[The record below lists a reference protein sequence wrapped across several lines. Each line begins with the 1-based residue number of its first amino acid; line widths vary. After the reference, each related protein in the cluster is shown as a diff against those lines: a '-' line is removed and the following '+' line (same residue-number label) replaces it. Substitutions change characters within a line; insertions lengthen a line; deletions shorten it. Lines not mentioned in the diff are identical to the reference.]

1 MAHIHTQPGQ
11 HDHTVTAYIVRTD
24 STEPKILLH
33 MHKKLGRLLT
43 IGGHI
48 ELDETPWQAIAHELQ
63 EESGYSLNELLVLQP
78 KERLARLSGVVMHP
92 YPVVMNT
99 HNVAPSHDHSDTGY
113 AFVATANPAGQINK
127 GESTDLRWLTR
138 SELEALD
145 EADLFLNVKE
155 AYLFVLDVCLKNWDR
170 VSPSFYKQ

>member
-99 HNVAPSHDHSDTGY
+99 HNVAPGHDHSDTGY
-113 AFVATANPAGQINK
+113 AFVATAKPSGQINK

-138 SELEALD
+138 SELETLD

-155 AYLFVLDVCLKNWDR
+155 AYLFVLDTCLKNWER
-170 VSPSFYKQ
+170 VAPSLYGL

>member
-33 MHKKLGRLLT
+33 MHKKLSRLLT
-43 IGGHI
+43 VGGHI

-78 KERLARLSGVVMHP
+78 KERLAGLSGVVMHP

-99 HNVAPSHDHSDTGY
+99 HNVAPGHDHSDTGY
-113 AFVATANPAGQINK
+113 AFVATANPAG
-127 GESTDLRWLTR
+127 
-138 SELEALD
+138 
-145 EADLFLNVKE
+145 
-155 AYLFVLDVCLKNWDR
+155 
-170 VSPSFYKQ
+170 